1 MENIFGMVTFGRM
14 RNDPREAESIP
25 AVRIAMV
32 AKELEMFAQTLRLA
46 EEVAREQPSKA
57 LSMFYWT
64 SVDAT
69 LKRVA
74 SFIRAAD
81 ESRRQAQLGK
91 PIESGQLKPRSTA
104 KAATDAKTT
113 QAVADSMAADVE
125 DRLGK
130 ATPRAIPPT
139 KTKGKRK
146 AE

>member
-1 MENIFGMVTFGRM
+1 MEKIFGMVTFGRM
-14 RNDPREAESIP
+14 RNDPREADSIP
-25 AVRIAMV
+25 ASRIAMV

-46 EEVAREQPSKA
+46 EEVAQQQPGKS

-64 SVDAT
+64 AVDAT

-74 SFIRAAD
+74 SFVRAAD

-104 KAATDAKTT
+104 KTAIDSDDDTAEIDDM
-113 QAVADSMAADVE
+113 VAEVE
-125 DRLGK
+125 GKLGK
-130 ATPRAIPPT
+130 ATPKPRITT
-139 KTKGKRK
+139 KKQGKRK